1 MTVGILALQGDFRE
15 HLQVFQRLRV
25 PARPVRLPEHLDEV
39 DRLILPGGESTTI
52 GKLLVAYRLLEPL
65 RQRSGRDLAV
75 WGTCA
80 GAILM
85 AQQITAGEAQGQP
98 LLGVMDIAVQRN
110 GYGSQI
116 NSFEAN
122 LPLPTLGEPPF
133 RGVFIRAPV
142 ITSVGKEVDIL
153 GYLPENGSIVAARQG
168 RLLAATFHP
177 ELSSDD
183 RFHRYFLEL

>member
-15 HLQVFQRLRV
+15 HLQVLQRLQA
-25 PARPVRLPEHLDEV
+25 PARLVRLPQHLEEV

-52 GKLLVAYRLLEPL
+52 GKLMVAYDLLEPI
-65 RQRSGRDLAV
+65 RRRAGHDLAV

-85 AQQITAGEAQGQP
+85 ARQITAGEARGQP
-98 LLGVMDIAVQRN
+98 LLGMMDIAVQRN
-110 GYGSQI
+110 GFGSQV
-116 NSFEAN
+116 NSFEASLS
-122 LPLPTLGEPPF
+122 LPVLGEPRF

-142 ITSVGKEVDIL
+142 IESVGAGVDVL
-153 GYLPENGSIVAARQG
+153 GSLPETGTIVAARQG

-177 ELSSDD
+177 ELASDD
-183 RFHRYFLEL
+183 RFHRFFLEL